1 MNIIIPAAG
10 AGQRFKDAG
19 YELPKPFIPVHNKEI
34 LFHVLDNLSYNEN
47 DTIFILYNNEL
58 SSFDTIIN
66 EKYPHVITVNI
77 EKKTKGAAETLFWG
91 ISKIKSMYEYNKKC
105 LVIDCDTFYTE
116 NIVEKFRENEHNA
129 VFYTVNTDKL
139 PIYSYIKMNGKNEIL
154 EIKEKVKISDNANT
168 GAYGF
173 ADIEELYEFSK
184 VIVENNICFQN
195 EPYTSCVIDKMI
207 QEKKIFEGIE
217 LTKDFVHILGTPK
230 QVTEFIESRFAF
242 LFDLDGTLII
252 SDSIYFSVWTQILKN
267 YKVTLTEEIFKTCIQ
282 GNSDET
288 VMKNFLPFTDV
299 DIQTISNQKDIYF
312 QNNLNQI
319 KIISGSVDFIK
330 FVKKCGHLT
339 AVVTNCNRVTAEKI
353 LEKMGID
360 SMIDHLVI
368 GSECKRS
375 KPFPDPYLKACELV
389 GIKQTNVIIFEDSK
403 SGLLSARTISP
414 KCLVGIT
421 TVYDEGLLRNQ
432 GVNIVIDDYEN
443 LCMNSLCSYSS
454 NTVDHLKT
462 WMKDSLKNLNIESIT
477 IKDEKLKGGFIADI
491 IQVKIFTEKQEV
503 YHCVLKL
510 ENKNETNLS
519 IMAKSLELYQR
530 EYYFYENISKYLQ
543 TQISQILRIGEK
555 R

>member
-1 MNIIIPAAG
+1 MNIIIPSAG

-58 SSFDTIIN
+58 SSFDTMIN
-66 EKYPHVITVNI
+66 EKYPHVINVNI
-77 EKKTKGAAETLFWG
+77 EKKTKGAAETLFRG
-91 ISKIKSMYEYNKKC
+91 ISKIKNTYEYNKKC

-116 NIVEKFRENEHNA
+116 NIVEKFREKEHNA
-129 VFYTVNTDKL
+129 VFYTVNTDEL

-173 ADIEELYEFSK
+173 EDIEELYEFSK
-184 VIVENNICFQN
+184 VIVENDICFQN

-207 QEKKIFEGIE
+207 QGKKIFEGIE
-217 LTKDFVHILGTPK
+217 LTKEFVHILGTPK

-242 LFDLDGTLII
+242 LFDLDGTLIL
-252 SDSIYFSVWTQILKN
+252 SDSIYFSVWTQILQD
-267 YKVTLTEEIFKTCIQ
+267 YKITLTEDIFKTCIQ

-299 DIQTISNQKDIYF
+299 DVQTVSNQKDIYF

-330 FVKKCGHLT
+330 FVKKCGHFVV
-339 AVVTNCNRVTAEKI
+339 VVTNCNRVTAETI

-360 SMIDHLVI
+360 SIIDHLVI

-414 KCLVGIT
+414 KCLV
-421 TVYDEGLLRNQ
+421 
-432 GVNIVIDDYEN
+432 
-443 LCMNSLCSYSS
+443 
-454 NTVDHLKT
+454 
-462 WMKDSLKNLNIESIT
+462 
-477 IKDEKLKGGFIADI
+477 
-491 IQVKIFTEKQEV
+491 
-503 YHCVLKL
+503 
-510 ENKNETNLS
+510 
-519 IMAKSLELYQR
+519 
-530 EYYFYENISKYLQ
+530 
-543 TQISQILRIGEK
+543 
-555 R
+555 